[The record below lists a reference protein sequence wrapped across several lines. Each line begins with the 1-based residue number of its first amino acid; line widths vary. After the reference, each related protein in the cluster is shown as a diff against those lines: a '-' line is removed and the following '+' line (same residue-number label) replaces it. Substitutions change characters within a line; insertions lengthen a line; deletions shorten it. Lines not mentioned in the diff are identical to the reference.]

1 MICAFLKS
9 SSNTWLCIYCWIKT
23 NKMELRRENPSLI
36 KTFTRIFVQSIV
48 LKLSRIWVTQ
58 QFCEEY
64 SQNSCKQ
71 KNAWATIILALEKM
85 VCTVIWISSAL
96 WWLLVFFSMNYFIAK
111 FAWKLVGN
119 GHNQVDCVK
128 LDEYC
133 KYN

>member
-23 NKMELRRENPSLI
+23 NKMELRGEIPTVSL
-36 KTFTRIFVQSIV
+36 KHSLDFSFNVWCWNSVEYEWHNNFVKNILKIVVKKKSLGHYNFSIRKDGLHSNLNILWSVMAFGV
-48 LKLSRIWVTQ
+48 LFNELFYCQI
-58 QFCEEY
+58 
-64 SQNSCKQ
+64 
-71 KNAWATIILALEKM
+71 
-85 VCTVIWISSAL
+85 
-96 WWLLVFFSMNYFIAK
+96 
-111 FAWKLVGN
+111 WKLVGN

>member
-23 NKMELRRENPSLI
+23 NKMELRGEIPTVSL
-36 KTFTRIFVQSIV
+36 KHSLEFLFKVWCWNSVEYEWDNMLRIFSKYLYKKKVH
-48 LKLSRIWVTQ
+48 
-58 QFCEEY
+58 
-64 SQNSCKQ
+64 
-71 KNAWATIILALEKM
+71 ATIILARKHGLHSDLN
-85 VCTVIWISSAL
+85 VL
-96 WWLLVFFSMNYFIAK
+96 WSVMAFSVLFNELFYCQI
-111 FAWKLVGN
+111 WKLVGN